1 MDTAKAISKAQRDKI
16 DSSDFAGPDRSYP
29 CDTRAHAQSAIRLYG
44 KADDPAKVKAAIIRI
59 LKRKG
64 WDDLIPD
71 AWGATKDVTMDS
83 TLVHFGGAVKALGDD
98 GKIGGYLVTF
108 GDADTPDLSGTRDF
122 FTKDTDFDIETGEK
136 RSVYYSH
143 GLDATMGVKKIGAL
157 TVTDMA
163 KDDHG
168 VWVEAQLKMR
178 DKYEQAIFGMVKEGK
193 LGWSSGAPT
202 HLVRRK
208 AIKTDEGTVHEI
220 LHWPI
225 GEGSLTPTPAE
236 PRCDAFALKSLGAM
250 IGMDD
255 GPPDAEDHTVK
266 ALPSGMSY
274 DDLRSLLQDE
284 LNEDFPAT
292 DPDGDATPYGGL
304 YIVDIYD
311 DALVYRDDDDLYR
324 IPYTVTSGND
334 VTWGDA
340 ECVIRTTVYQSV
352 TGEDA
357 DTNAVPITGMA
368 GKQAQID
375 VTALKAMLRA
385 SMTLDDH
392 AAVVQDAMAGFAT
405 RAEGLCDLAVKS
417 GRPMSAARHAKLK
430 QTYAGLRT
438 AHTATE
444 GHLQALND
452 LLLST
457 DPDKATR
464 DAKKDVDEIA
474 ALRMRHERIKAGHRE
489 VAI

>member
-1 MDTAKAISKAQRDKI
+1 
-16 DSSDFAGPDRSYP
+16 
-29 CDTRAHAQSAIRLYG
+29 
-44 KADDPAKVKAAIIRI
+44 
-59 LKRKG
+59 
-64 WDDLIPD
+64 
-71 AWGATKDVTMDS
+71 
-83 TLVHFGGAVKALGDD
+83 
-98 GKIGGYLVTF
+98 
-108 GDADTPDLSGTRDF
+108 
-122 FTKDTDFDIETGEK
+122 
-136 RSVYYSH
+136 
-143 GLDATMGVKKIGAL
+143 
-157 TVTDMA
+157 
-163 KDDHG
+163 
-168 VWVEAQLKMR
+168 
-178 DKYEQAIFGMVKEGK
+178 
-193 LGWSSGAPT
+193 
-202 HLVRRK
+202 
-208 AIKTDEGTVHEI
+208 
-220 LHWPI
+220 
-225 GEGSLTPTPAE
+225 
-236 PRCDAFALKSLGAM
+236 M
-250 IGMDD
+250 IGLQL
-255 GPPDAEDHTVK
+255 DAEDHTTK

-474 ALRMRHERIKAGHRE
+474 ALRMQSLRLQSRALGIPA
-489 VAI
+489 